1 MLTIGLAS
9 AMYRRNS
16 ICCCSPN
23 QTRFARKETPKY
35 YESCFSSASICKN
48 PDDYGNNIV
57 AIKMSTKGMCKEYAG
72 SILSY
77 RSSMVKRV
85 SIQLQIFL
93 FKVLHSI
100 LRTVILCLSNP
111 LGRTRKFLVLH
122 LLKWKLRLCRSWE
135 TEMEAA
141 LLRLQPLPMIFST
154 HLPID
159 SGSEPSTSL
168 PELAIQHPESQ
179 PELVDIAHLGQD
191 STNQS
196 MYDSG
201 GSNRLL

>member
-9 AMYRRNS
+9 TMYRRNS

-72 SILSY
+72 SIMSY
-77 RSSMVKRV
+77 RSSMVKKV

-141 LLRLQPLPMIFST
+141 LLRLQPLPMIS
-154 HLPID
+154 LPTC
-159 SGSEPSTSL
+159 PSTRVQSL
-168 PELAIQHPESQ
+168 RLHSPNWPSNILNHSQ
-179 PELVDIAHLGQD
+179 SWLILHTWDKIAPTSRCMIRGK
-191 STNQS
+191 
-196 MYDSG
+196 
-201 GSNRLL
+201 